1 MMKRGLL
8 AISFSLILG
17 LVAFAQE
24 APQAAQQP
32 TTAAQPASTTSTP
45 SGFST
50 RDPRYKL
57 TKNDVLNIE
66 FPFTPEYNEVVTV
79 QPDGFINL
87 RQLPDLKVEGLTTP
101 EVTEALKKAYAGM
114 LHEPAITVTL
124 QSFVSPFFI
133 AYGEL
138 NTPGKFQLYGDMTV
152 TQAIGMAGGF
162 TSHAKHSDVY
172 LFHRVSDEWVSSQ
185 KLDVK
190 KMLKSGNLSED
201 TRIQPGDMIWV
212 PKSTVAKALYIQPLI
227 PYTLFRV
234 NFGPFGN

>member
-8 AISFSLILG
+8 TISFCLILG
-17 LVAFAQE
+17 LVAFSQD

-32 TTAAQPASTTSTP
+32 SPAAPAASASTANP
-45 SGFST
+45 NFST
-50 RDPRYKL
+50 RDPRYRL

-79 QPDGFINL
+79 QPDGFINV

-101 EVTEALKKAYAGM
+101 EVTEALKKAYAGT
-114 LHEPAITVTL
+114 LHDPSITVTL

-162 TSHAKHSDVY
+162 TSHAKHSEVY

-190 KMLKSGNLSED
+190 KMLKSGTLAED

-212 PKSTVAKALYIQPLI
+212 PKSNLAKVLYVQPLI
-227 PYTLFRV
+227 PYNLFRL
-234 NFGPFGN
+234 NFGPF